1 MHMNFSLSYHTLD
14 ELECSPHSLKKYLY
28 FQIQFQ
34 MKINHLQLQKN
45 FFKTI
50 AILTNT
56 WLKKQELTATLPH
69 QKLSVI
75 TSDCSKLCF
84 CNATNKCFH
93 SDIAKI
99 TLSSDRSALCALE
112 LFVLQTSHSDACICN
127 FLRRNQSPQNLAISV
142 SELWKMLTLPTSH
155 TEVISSLKSCVL
167 LLNSGLPVTWYHHSK
182 PESWPSL
189 QPRRKKNANKSK
201 PTYLEI

>member
-75 TSDCSKLCF
+75 TSDLQQ
-84 CNATNKCFH
+84 
-93 SDIAKI
+93 
-99 TLSSDRSALCALE
+99 TL
-112 LFVLQTSHSDACICN
+112 
-127 FLRRNQSPQNLAISV
+127 FL
-142 SELWKMLTLPTSH
+142 
-155 TEVISSLKSCVL
+155 
-167 LLNSGLPVTWYHHSK
+167 
-182 PESWPSL
+182 
-189 QPRRKKNANKSK
+189 
-201 PTYLEI
+201 